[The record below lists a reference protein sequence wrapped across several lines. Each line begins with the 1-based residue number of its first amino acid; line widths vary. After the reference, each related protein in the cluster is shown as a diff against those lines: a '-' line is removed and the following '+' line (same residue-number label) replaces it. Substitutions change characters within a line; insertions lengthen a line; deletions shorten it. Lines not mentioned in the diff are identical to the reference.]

1 MLENEIASLTG
12 STWLPTCFQTNSP
25 RRYDSA
31 TAVAAVAIVSCA
43 SFPFIITIILV
54 NPCSCLHPFLYEFI
68 VKVK

>member
-1 MLENEIASLTG
+1 MVTHLFSNKLT
-12 STWLPTCFQTNSP
+12 QTLRHSHV
-25 RRYDSA
+25 SA
-31 TAVAAVAIVSCA
+31 AAAVVAVAIVSCA